1 MDFVS
6 KFVKL
11 TDKIPVL
18 RGLPTNSVLLIA
30 LLVTF
35 NIVIWLALA
44 LPLLITHPRLAAPA
58 ALSYTLGLRHAL
70 DADHIA
76 AIDLTTRRLIAA
88 GRRPAS
94 VGTFFSLGHSTIVII
109 TCIVVAATSSALR
122 NRFDD
127 FKRVGNIIGTAV
139 SAVFLI
145 VLCVLNGWVL
155 YRLIQRLRATLA
167 QDGGQDVVQE
177 NGPTTEEGRE
187 EAERLAAGQLSMEGG
202 GAKTTILR
210 KLFKAIDQPWKMY
223 PLGIVFGL
231 GFDTS
236 SEIAILG
243 IASIQAVQGT
253 SIWFILIFPI
263 LFTAGMCLV
272 DTTDGALMLALYTS
286 KAFSRD
292 QVAIMYYSVVLTG
305 ITVLVSAFIGIVQ
318 VLSLIL
324 NIAHPQGKFWDG
336 VEAIGDSFDII
347 GGSLETTDGKERER
361 EGIQCA

>member
-1 MDFVS
+1 MAFVS
-6 KFVKL
+6 KFIEL
-11 TDKIPVL
+11 TDKTPML

-30 LLVTF
+30 LLATV

-44 LPLLITHPRLAAPA
+44 LPILITHPRLAAPA

-167 QDGGQDVVQE
+167 QDGDQDAVHE
-177 NGPTTEEGRE
+177 NAPTTEEGRE
-187 EAERLAAGQLSMEGG
+187 EAERLAAGQLSMEGA

-210 KLFKAIDQPWKMY
+210 RLFKAIDQPWKMY

-263 LFTAGMCLV
+263 LFTGKYRSVHVYKRKLEIFQSYTKTFQLV
-272 DTTDGALMLALYTS
+272 CAWSTPPTELSCSLYIRQRP
-286 KAFSRD
+286 SR
-292 QVAIMYYSVVLTG
+292 V
-305 ITVLVSAFIGIVQ
+305 ITLLSCITLLSSPVSRFWYQ
-318 VLSLIL
+318 LSS
-324 NIAHPQGKFWDG
+324 A
-336 VEAIGDSFDII
+336 
-347 GGSLETTDGKERER
+347 
-361 EGIQCA
+361 